1 MKTQLPVTVTGHCV
15 ITDDLG
21 NVLLNQ
27 MNSIH
32 SINMARIISRGL
44 SHEDNCW
51 IDRIAFGNGGTY
63 YLRKKDSTGKYINYI
78 QYKKP
83 NDGYNDDMGWRSRLY
98 NETYSE
104 NIDIDVGYG
113 EGAFQIDD
121 ISTTNDT
128 SGCGCVSLDND
139 RVSQVVV
146 TCKLNFYEPL
156 GQYRNDYDNNLV
168 AYDSSFVFDEI
179 GLYTSGTPIEDTKG
193 HQIVYI
199 KDISMVAGIAGGYS
213 FDISVDDGDYQSINV
228 LVKED
233 QTFSDIS
240 KLIND
245 QLVGAKVIVNNG
257 TSINTREAYSGFLF
271 ESNSF
276 GDKSTISIKKTDSNL
291 FTSLSGFIS
300 ISRPVDGQFSGY
312 KNNSCDGSKERSRLL
327 THLVFSPILK
337 SYNREFNIKY
347 TLTVYVERTSNPA
360 LIEVM
365 NSRLLNNIV
374 NVSYDVWNTNL
385 IKADNITE
393 TDRDLS
399 RIVHNL
405 NIRGDIW
412 SISGIALDGVYF
424 ENQYNYKRVIPSNCT
439 LNNTKCTAII
449 EDKLYI
455 TLDIPNDISSFKK
468 IDVYISGKPES
479 DTKGTQYIKVRNT
492 EMSDTTE
499 LANNVDYTFDISI
512 DNVISTITVKD
523 ISTYDLLIQ
532 KLNAV
537 LNPLGASIRLNGV
550 LIIESNKIGDGS
562 EIHIIND
569 NLFSKLPDFYGIFDK
584 IDGVTGVDIH
594 RPGTKNTP
602 TLLYSINA
610 LVPSSTNKKLHISFG
625 TNNDSNY

>member
-1 MKTQLPVTVTGHCV
+1 MQTQLPVTVTGHCV

-44 SHEDNCW
+44 SHEPNCW

-63 YLRKKDSTGKYINYI
+63 YLRKKDNTGKYINYI

-83 NDGYNDDMGWRSRLY
+83 NDGYNDDVGWRSRLY

-104 NIDIDVGYG
+104 NIDKDVGYG
-113 EGAFQIDD
+113 EGAFLIDD
-121 ISTTNDT
+121 ISVNNDT

-156 GQYRNDYDNNLV
+156 GQYKNDYDNNLV
-168 AYDSSFVFDEI
+168 PYDSSFVFDEI

-199 KDISMVAGIAGGYS
+199 KDINLVTGVAGGYS
-213 FDISVDDGDYQSINV
+213 FDISIDDGDYQTISI
-228 LVKED
+228 LVKEN
-233 QTFSDIS
+233 QTFSDIA
-240 KLIND
+240 KTIND

-271 ESNSF
+271 ESNTF
-276 GDKSTISIKKTDSNL
+276 GGNSSVNIKKSDSNL
-291 FTSLSGFIS
+291 FTALNGFIS
-300 ISRPVDGQFSGY
+300 IDRPVSGQFSGY
-312 KNNSCDGSKERSRLL
+312 KNNTCDGSKERSRLL

-337 SYNREFNIKY
+337 SSNREFNIKY
-347 TLTVYVERTSNPA
+347 TLTVYVERTSSPP

-365 NSRLLNNIV
+365 NSRLIDDIV
-374 NVSYDVWNTNL
+374 NITYDVVNDNL
-385 IKADNITE
+385 IKSDTIT
-393 TDRDLS
+393 TRDIDIS

-405 NIRGDIW
+405 NIRGDVW
-412 SISGIALDGVYF
+412 SICGIALDGVYF
-424 ENQYNYKRVIPSNCT
+424 ENQYNYKRIIPGGCT
-439 LNNTKCTAII
+439 LNNVKCTAII

-455 TLDIPNDISSFKK
+455 TLDVPNTINSFNK
-468 IDVYISGKPES
+468 IDIYISGKPER
-479 DTKGTQYIKVRNT
+479 DTKGTQYIKIRNT
-492 EMSDTTE
+492 ELSDTTE
-499 LANNVDYTFDISI
+499 LADNTDYTFDISI
-512 DNVISTITVKD
+512 DNVISTVTVQD
-523 ISTYDLLIQ
+523 VSTYELLLQ
-532 KLNAV
+532 KLNDA
-537 LNPLGASIRLNGV
+537 LKPLGASIRLKEI

-569 NLFSKLPDFYGIFDK
+569 KLFNRLPEFYGIFDK
-584 IDGVTGVDIH
+584 IDGVTGADIH
-594 RPGTKNTP
+594 RPGTRNTP

-610 LVPSSTNKKLHISFG
+610 LVPSSTNKKLHISMS

>member
-44 SHEDNCW
+44 AHEPNCW

-63 YLRKKDSTGKYINYI
+63 YLRKKDNTGKFINYI

-83 NDGYNDDMGWRSRLY
+83 NDGYNDNMSWRSRLY

-113 EGAFQIDD
+113 KGSFQNDD
-121 ISTTNDT
+121 ISYNNDT

-156 GQYRNDYDNNLV
+156 GQYKKDYDNTSV
-168 AYDSSFVFDEI
+168 EYDSSFVFDEI
-179 GLYTSGTPIEDTKG
+179 GLFTSGTAFEDTKG
-193 HQIVYI
+193 YQIVYI
-199 KDISMVAGIAGGYS
+199 KDINQATGLSGGYS
-213 FDISVDDGDYQSINV
+213 FAISVDDGDYQTIN
-228 LVKED
+228 LQIKEE
-233 QTFSDIS
+233 QTFEDIA

-245 QLVGAKVIVNNG
+245 KLVGAKVIVNNG
-257 TSINTREAYSGFLF
+257 TSNNTKEAYSGFLF
-271 ESNSF
+271 ESNLY
-276 GDKSTISIKKTDSNL
+276 GDKSSVNIKKTDNL
-291 FTSLSGFIS
+291 FTSLNGFIS
-300 ISRPVDGQFSGY
+300 IDRPFNGQFSGY
-312 KNNSCDGSKERSRLL
+312 KNNNCDETKERSRLL

-347 TLTVYVERTSNPA
+347 TLTAYVERTSNPP

-365 NSRLLNNIV
+365 NSKLVDDTVNIT
-374 NVSYDVWNTNL
+374 YDIRNTSL
-385 IKADNITE
+385 IKADNITIQ
-393 TDRDLS
+393 DRDIS

-405 NIRGDIW
+405 NMRGDVW
-412 SISGIALDGVYF
+412 SICGIALDDIYF
-424 ENQYNYKRVIPSNCT
+424 ENQYNYKHITPSNCT
-439 LNNTKCTAII
+439 LNNIKCTAVI

-455 TLDIPNDISSFKK
+455 TLDIPNTINSFNKLDI
-468 IDVYISGKPES
+468 YISGKPES
-479 DTKGTQYIKVRNT
+479 DTKGTQYIKIRNT
-492 EMSDTTE
+492 EISDTTE
-499 LANNVDYTFDISI
+499 LADKIDYTFDISI
-512 DNVISTITVKD
+512 NNVINTITVQD
-523 ISTYDLLIQ
+523 VSTYDLLLQ
-532 KLNAV
+532 KLNAL
-537 LNPLGASIRLNGV
+537 LNPLGASIKLKEI
-550 LIIESNKIGDGS
+550 LIIESDMVGNGS

-569 NLFSKLPDFYGIFDK
+569 KLFNRLPEFYGIFDK

-594 RPGTKNTP
+594 RPGTRNTP

-610 LVPSSTNKKLHISFG
+610 LVPSSTNKKLHISMA